1 MEPTMRSLALVGL
14 VLLSACSYD
23 GGPRVVDQSAPTNV
37 AYELTPSGD
46 PFAPSGLLMT
56 WDPPANGRALT
67 YEVYGRSGN
76 GGFGLR
82 ATTTSPS
89 FHDVGLPQA
98 EYYVRA
104 LDASGAELG
113 RSETIVVDERY
124 RLAAPQALTSITLNG
139 AVQLI
144 WSDNVVRTDVEI
156 FSYYRVY
163 SALQTT
169 VGGCDETWYLE
180 GTTSGEAF
188 IVTNLDNGVGLCFAV
203 SAVSFDGHES
213 LWSNLRFDM
222 PRVDARNVRLYVAT
236 TRPDSGAFVFFE
248 DGTRRTG
255 VVTTTAR
262 PDADVMVQR
271 LSDGTFWLVP
281 GRLGSTVQQYG
292 IAPVTE
298 LTSID
303 RAPSSGYSTN
313 GIRALPGYGYVLRL
327 EKADGVH
334 YAGLRVAY
342 VGDDHVVFDWSYQP
356 GVGAE
361 LSRTGGGE

>member
-1 MEPTMRSLALVGL
+1 MRSLGLVGL
-14 VLLSACSYD
+14 AVLSACSYD
-23 GGPRVVDQSAPTNV
+23 AGPRVIVDDSAPSNV

-46 PFAPSGLLMT
+46 PFTPLALLMT

-76 GGFGLR
+76 GAFGLR

-89 FHDVGLPQA
+89 FHDVGLPQS

-104 LDASGAELG
+104 LDSGGRELG
-113 RSETIVVDERY
+113 RSETLVVDERY

-139 AVQLI
+139 AVQLV
-144 WSDNVVRTDVEI
+144 WSDNVVREDVEV

-163 SALQTT
+163 SALQTS
-169 VGGCDETWYLE
+169 VGGCQETWYLE

-188 IVTNLDNGVGLCFAV
+188 LVTNLDNGVGLCFAV

-222 PRVDARNVRLYVAT
+222 PRLEARNALLYLAT
-236 TRPDSGAFVFFE
+236 VRPDSGAFVFVE
-248 DGTRRTG
+248 DGTRRAG
-255 VVTTTAR
+255 VVTATTR
-262 PDADVMVQR
+262 PDADIVMQR
-271 LSDGTFWLVP
+271 LGDGSVWLVP
-281 GRLGSTVQQYG
+281 GRLGASAQQYG
-292 IAPVTE
+292 VAPVAQ

-303 RAPSSGYSTN
+303 RAPSTGYSSS
-313 GIRALPGYGYVLRL
+313 GIRALPGYGYVVRL

-334 YAGLRVAY
+334 YAGMRIAY
-342 VGDDHVVFDWSYQP
+342 LGDDHVVFDWSYQT
-356 GVGAE
+356 GVGGAE

>member
-1 MEPTMRSLALVGL
+1 MRSLGL
-14 VLLSACSYD
+14 LGLAVLSACSYD
-23 GGPRVVDQSAPTNV
+23 GGPRTVVDQDAPSNV
-37 AYELTPSGD
+37 TYELTPSGD
-46 PFAPSGLLMT
+46 PYAPLGLLMT

-67 YEVYGRSGN
+67 YEVYGRTGN

-89 FHDVGLPQA
+89 FHDVGIPQA

-104 LDASGAELG
+104 LDSGGRELG
-113 RSETIVVDERY
+113 RSETLVVDERY

-144 WSDNVVRTDVEI
+144 WSDNVVREDVEL

-163 SALQTT
+163 SALQTS
-169 VGGCDETWYLE
+169 VGGCGETWYLE

-213 LWSNLRFDM
+213 LWSNLRFDT
-222 PRVDARNVRLYVAT
+222 PRVDARNVRLYVAAA
-236 TRPDSGAFVFFE
+236 RPDSGAFVFFE
-248 DGTRRTG
+248 DGSRRTG
-255 VVTTTAR
+255 VVTTSTR
-262 PDADVMVQR
+262 PDADLVIQR
-271 LSDGTFWLVP
+271 LADGTFWLVP
-281 GRLGSTVQQYG
+281 GRIGATAQQYG
-292 IAPVTE
+292 IAPVAE

-303 RAPSSGYSTN
+303 RAPSSGYSAN
-313 GIRALPGYGYVLRL
+313 GIRILPGYGYVLRL

-342 VGDDHVVFDWSYQP
+342 VGDDHVVFDWSYQH
-356 GVGAE
+356 GIGGAE
-361 LSRTGGGE
+361 LSRTGGP